1 MNRPVRRALLLCL
14 FAAALPLSASAEPMA
29 TPGQFAVNAS
39 GAATY
44 TIPIQMPPMPGGLVP
59 QLALTYNS
67 QAGNGYAGVGW
78 SISGLSAIT
87 RCPATQAQDGVSRGL
102 TYDGRDALCLDGQRL
117 IAVSGAYGMN
127 NTEYRTERD
136 TFAKIVSY
144 TSNGVAPQ
152 TFKVWTRSGRV
163 QEYGTT
169 SNSQQGVTPYYRA
182 WWMTSMSDRFSN
194 TLQYVYN
201 GDGTLNSINTYRSDT
216 GITTKF
222 LSVTFGGFPG
232 TRSDAYSLY
241 AHGEQ
246 IQQRNLLR
254 VITTYSKSGVAYKTY
269 TFGYQDFKDAT
280 SPVSR
285 LNSIKECSSNGVTTS
300 CFPVTVVTYQ
310 DNPNNT
316 ATFGATFQSDVL
328 DWGQDTGR
336 AWVDIDGDGRADF
349 CRVTG
354 ATGANRLACTVSI
367 GSGFGATITSDM
379 IDPGL
384 AADRKWIDVNNDG
397 KPDYCRIT
405 GSTGA
410 YRLACTLATATGFGA
425 TITSDVLDIGLDG
438 TRGWIDVNRD
448 GRADFCRVVQD
459 AASNTYLNKCA
470 FATATGF
477 ADNGI
482 SSSASAPSNLGTLA
496 SAQDKTWAYVIDG
509 PDGEGSVNR
518 CELQLDTTVGK
529 IVMCRLLGTNQGSN
543 NSASATADWGDVAGR
558 AWIPVGAD
566 GKTGFCRISNGVPTC
581 IRSNGLPNGQAFKTG
596 ITSASNVDVGIPM
609 GRRWADVNGDRRADY
624 CRITG
629 TAGAY
634 SMACTL
640 STENDTLGPTV
651 TSPVLDVGVTDT
663 QDWADVNGDGIKD
676 FCRLTGTANLADS
689 RIACTPLLM
698 NYPGATAIDNGAGK
712 TIAIAYK
719 PLTDSSVY
727 TKDNTATDPQRDLQI
742 PLYVVAS
749 SAAADGI
756 GGTITTNYT
765 YGGLKLDTTGRG
777 LLGFRWM
784 DAVRADTGL
793 TAHVEYRQDW
803 PYTGL
808 AATSMTKLPGSGN
821 NGVLSQSAN
830 TYGCTDPASGTAC
843 TVAIGHRYFAYL
855 SQSTSTSWDAD
866 GTALPTITQTAQYDA
881 WGNPVQTTASSSDGY
896 ATTTTSTVSNDVA
909 NWLLGQVTR
918 TTVTRTTP

>member
-1 MNRPVRRALLLCL
+1 MNRPVRRALLPCL
-14 FAAALPLSASAEPMA
+14 FAAALPLSASAEQMA

-44 TIPIQMPPMPGGLVP
+44 TIPLQLPPTPGGLAP
-59 QLALTYNS
+59 QLALVYNS
-67 QAGNGYAGVGW
+67 QGGNGYLGMGW
-78 SISGLSAIT
+78 SVSGLSAIT
-87 RCPATQAQDGVSRGL
+87 RCAVTQAQDGVSRGL

-152 TFKVWTRSGRV
+152 TFKVWTRSGRI
-163 QEYGTT
+163 QEYGTN
-169 SNSQQGVTPYYRA
+169 SNTQQGVSPYYRA
-182 WWMTSMSDRFSN
+182 WLLSTMSDRFGNMLTYS
-194 TLQYVYN
+194 YN
-201 GDGTLNSINTYRSDT
+201 GDGTPNTISTYRADL
-216 GITTKF
+216 GTTIK
-222 LSVTFGGFPG
+222 LVDFGGGP
-232 TRSDAYSLY
+232 RSDKAALY
-241 AHGEQ
+241 AHGAKVWYTS
-246 IQQRNLLR
+246 NLAS
-254 VITTYSKSGVAYKTY
+254 IKTYSNSGVTYKTY
-269 TFGYQDFKDAT
+269 TLGYQDANDAT

-285 LNSIKECSSNGVTTS
+285 LNSVKECSSNGVTTS
-300 CFPVTVVTYQ
+300 CFPLTTLTYPAI
-310 DNPNNT
+310 PNN
-316 ATFGATFQSDVL
+316 AASFGATFQSDVL
-328 DWGQDTGR
+328 DWGQGTGR

-349 CRVTG
+349 CRITG
-354 ATGANRLACTVSI
+354 SAGANTLACTLST
-367 GSGFGATITSDM
+367 GTGFGNTITSGI

-384 AADRKWIDVNNDG
+384 TNDRKWIDVNNDG

-405 GSTGA
+405 GTTGA
-410 YRLACTLATATGFGA
+410 YRLACTLSTGAGFGA
-425 TITSDVLDIGLDG
+425 TITSDVIDIGLDAS
-438 TRGWIDVNRD
+438 RGWIDANRD
-448 GRADFCRVVQD
+448 GRADFCRVVQGTP
-459 AASNTYLNKCA
+459 AGTYLNKCA
-470 FATATGF
+470 YATATGF
-477 ADNGI
+477 TDNGI
-482 SSSASAPSNLGTLA
+482 SSATTAPVSTGPQDQAWIYAMDGT
-496 SAQDKTWAYVIDG
+496 
-509 PDGEGSVNR
+509 DGEGGVNR
-518 CELQLDTTVGK
+518 CELQNDDTLGQ
-529 IVMCRLLGTNQGSN
+529 IVACWALGTGQAIKSTVAVNWGT
-543 NSASATADWGDVAGR
+543 ATGR
-558 AWIPVGAD
+558 AWVSAGAD
-566 GKTGFCRISNGVPTC
+566 GKAGFCRLASLPTCTRSNGVAFLGSISSGTTPV
-581 IRSNGLPNGQAFKTG
+581 GLTTG
-596 ITSASNVDVGIPM
+596 RKWVDI
-609 GRRWADVNGDRRADY
+609 NGDRRADY